1 MNFLLISLVIVE
13 QCKTILIKCIFT
25 AYIYIYNTGKK
36 KNSKKKEK
44 KKTKKNNFFI
54 IISILDK
61 VKIIEKR
68 DLV

>member
-1 MNFLLISLVIVE
+1 MHFHRLH
-13 QCKTILIKCIFT
+13 
-25 AYIYIYNTGKK
+25 IYLQHWEK

-44 KKTKKNNFFI
+44 KKTKKNNFFF